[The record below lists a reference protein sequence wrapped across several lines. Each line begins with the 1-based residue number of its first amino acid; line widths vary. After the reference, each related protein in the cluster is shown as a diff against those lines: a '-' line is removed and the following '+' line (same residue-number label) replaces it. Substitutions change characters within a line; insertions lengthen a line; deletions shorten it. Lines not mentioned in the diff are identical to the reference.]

1 MTNIL
6 ITNKTIELDPPLT
19 YEEIFDRPDK
29 NSWIEAINK
38 ELKNM
43 EEKKVFEIVNEVPK
57 EKNLISC
64 KWVFSYKRNDKGNI
78 TKYKARLVARGFSQ
92 VYGVDYVDTFS
103 PTLKQDSLRIITSI
117 AVYNNFNIYQLDIKA
132 AYLNAEINEEL
143 YMEIP
148 KGMDV
153 GVYIKL
159 KKAIYGLKQAGRL
172 WNDKINKTLLELKFE
187 RLKSE
192 PCVYILKDKYKNILC
207 IIAIYVDNILIAGNN
222 KTINKVKLEIN
233 KYFEL
238 SDIGN
243 VDFIVGIKFIKC
255 KDGYILHQLR
265 YLEKILDKFKINEN
279 EKASNMINIENK
291 KLKNRK
297 FNPKVY
303 MQAVGCLLYLAM
315 GTRPDIMFATS
326 KASRKNE
333 NPTYEDWI
341 NVLKIFKYLN
351 YTKYYGI
358 KISKN
363 INIAAYVDADLGG
376 DEETRRST
384 SGFLIIMGNTPITWY
399 SKLQHC
405 VAVSTAESEYYS
417 LNEWALKCM
426 WLKNLLNELGINIKY
441 IYINVDN
448 KAAIYNSKNE
458 SINQKSRH
466 IDLKYHKIRE
476 LVKEEE
482 IKLEYVKSQNN
493 LADFLTKNLNGS
505 IMKTLRDTLLTKIQE
520 Y

>member
-1 MTNIL
+1 L
-6 ITNKTIELDPPLT
+6 
-19 YEEIFDRPDK
+19 
-29 NSWIEAINK
+29 
-38 ELKNM
+38 
-43 EEKKVFEIVNEVPK
+43 
-57 EKNLISC
+57 
-64 KWVFSYKRNDKGNI
+64 
-78 TKYKARLVARGFSQ
+78 
-92 VYGVDYVDTFS
+92 
-103 PTLKQDSLRIITSI
+103 
-117 AVYNNFNIYQLDIKA
+117 
-132 AYLNAEINEEL
+132 
-143 YMEIP
+143 
-148 KGMDV
+148 
-153 GVYIKL
+153 
-159 KKAIYGLKQAGRL
+159 
-172 WNDKINKTLLELKFE
+172 
-187 RLKSE
+187 
-192 PCVYILKDKYKNILC
+192 YILKDKYKNILC
-207 IIAIYVDNILIAGNN
+207 IIAIYVDDILIAGNN

-326 KASRKNE
+326 KASRKNK